1 MIYFNKLII
10 WFGSNIFKLML
21 ILIIS
26 FFLFVTLIIAIPV
39 LEFFNYFFNS
49 FNEFQNL
56 INNTESFFKEFKWE
70 KIEIPE
76 DEVPNSETL

>member
-26 FFLFVTLIIAIPV
+26 FFLFVILIIAIPV

-56 INNTESFFKEFKWE
+56 INNTESFFKEFEWE

-76 DEVPNSETL
+76 DEVPNSQTL

>member
-1 MIYFNKLII
+1 MI
-10 WFGSNIFKLML
+10 
-21 ILIIS
+21 
-26 FFLFVTLIIAIPV
+26 LIIAIPV
-39 LEFFNYFFNS
+39 LEFLNYFFNS

-76 DEVPNSETL
+76 DEVPNSESL